1 MSDASWRANYITS
14 TTRAVGGRLA
24 VEGDVVTFR
33 PHAFDRALAGRSWSA
48 PLAGVTV
55 SVAPRR
61 PLSHLFGAG
70 LRRQLVLSSDGEDQH
85 FIVNHVDRV
94 ADEIRALAVTVRG
107 SAAS

>member
-14 TTRAVGGRLA
+14 TARAVGGRLK
-24 VEGDVVTFR
+24 VEGDTVSFR
-33 PHAFDRALAGRSWSA
+33 AHAVDRALAGRSWSA
-48 PLAGVTV
+48 ALDGVTV

-61 PLSHLFGAG
+61 PLSHLFLAG
-70 LRRQLVLSSDGEDQH
+70 LRRQLVLSSDGEDQY

-94 ADEIRALAVTVRG
+94 ADEIRALRARG